1 MLQQFEQALLV
12 METTPDDD
20 ENLNAAFRA
29 AHTIKGTAGL
39 FGCDAVVLFTHEVE
53 TLMEALRSGQTGVT
67 EVISAALLEGL
78 DQMAALLD
86 EVRSGETSP
95 VVHARSLA
103 LGERLRRLHGAGAAH
118 PAASDGAAAIESG
131 EFPLAAAAV
140 QGAATAA
147 SAPPAADPNA
157 ARPCWHL
164 SLRFGLD
171 ALRNGLDPLAFLRY
185 LGTLG
190 TVLACHTVADDLPPL
205 ERLDAESCHLGFEL
219 RLQADTRRDEI
230 ERVFEFAID
239 DCSVQI
245 LPPDADAAAFE
256 ALLQLRC
263 ADDHSRPAADG
274 STAVERLLAVW
285 QSQGAWPARPCGSPA
300 ASADASAEPVAQKAG
315 SDADLL
321 PEDPAD
327 RPPARRDVATP
338 AAPATLATSATAP
351 THPTTAP
358 AERRA
363 SGTERRA
370 ARDRRVPGETR
381 FVKVRADK
389 LDHLIDL
396 IGELVIAGSGAQMVA
411 NQEASAA
418 FLEATQRV
426 SELVQA
432 TRDGALALRMVPV
445 GETFSRFQR
454 IVRDTSKQLGKAI
467 EFVVTGGDT
476 ELYKSMVELIA
487 DPLMHLVRN
496 SLDHGIEVP
505 ADRIAAGK
513 PALGR
518 LQINACH
525 EGGSIVIEVSDDGR
539 GLKRDRLLAK
549 AIERGLVPEGATL
562 SDAEVLQLIFAP
574 GFSTADKL
582 TDLSGRGVG
591 MDVVKRNIESLRGQI
606 SLSSREGFGTTTQIR
621 LPLTLAMIDGFLT
634 TVGGVHYVLPLAV
647 VSECIAVPRE
657 CVAAPDRAC
666 GTFDLRG
673 EVLPYLD
680 LALFYGAVPLAVGAG
695 GSANPPSASLMSA
708 DPAVDARRRSLV
720 VVRDG
725 AVRIG
730 LVVDRLLGEHQ
741 TVIKP
746 LAGIFRHLKALAG
759 STILGSGDVALVL
772 DMPGLLAAA
781 LAANASAKAAQAAG
795 HTAAARRTPPAN
807 YRSPVLG

>member
-1 MLQQFEQALLV
+1 MHRDDDAEIIAAARVGFLDEASDMLQQFEQALLV
-12 METTPDDD
+12 METTPDDA
-20 ENLNAAFRA
+20 ENLNTAFRA

-53 TLMEALRSGQTGVT
+53 SLMESLRSGQLAVS
-67 EVISAALLEGL
+67 EPISAALLEGL

-86 EVRSGETSP
+86 EVRSGEASP
-95 VVHARSLA
+95 AVHARSLA
-103 LGERLRRLHGAGAAH
+103 LGQHLRALRGAEPAHG
-118 PAASDGAAAIESG
+118 
-131 EFPLAAAAV
+131 
-140 QGAATAA
+140 AA
-147 SAPPAADPNA
+147 SASPAPVAPTPQTASPIADTLAIPATAPDTKTPAAAD
-157 ARPCWHL
+157 CWHL

-171 ALRNGLDPLAFLRY
+171 SLRNGLDPLAFIRY
-185 LGTLG
+185 LGSLG
-190 TVLACHTVADDLPPL
+190 TVRACHTLADRLPPL
-205 ERLDAESCHLGFEL
+205 GQLDAESCHLGFEL
-219 RLQADTRRDEI
+219 RLDADCSQADI

-239 DCSVQI
+239 DCSLHI
-245 LPPDADAAAFE
+245 LPPGADALHYQ
-256 ALLQLRC
+256 ALLDLRSE
-263 ADDHSRPAADG
+263 DDPALAADL
-274 STAVERLLAVW
+274 RAVW
-285 QSQGAWPARPCGSPA
+285 QAQGVWPA
-300 ASADASAEPVAQKAG
+300 AQARTL
-315 SDADLL
+315 SDEVDLL
-321 PEDPAD
+321 PEDG
-327 RPPARRDVATP
+327 VAAHP
-338 AAPATLATSATAP
+338 AATQAATRAATQAATQTAESPTLPA
-351 THPTTAP
+351 
-358 AERRA
+358 AERRQA
-363 SGTERRA
+363 APERRSS
-370 ARDRRVPGETR
+370 RDRRVPGETR

-411 NQEASAA
+411 NQEGSAS

-454 IVRDTSKQLGKAI
+454 VVRDTSKQLGKEI

-476 ELYKSMVELIA
+476 ELDKSMVEMIA

-496 SLDHGIEVP
+496 SLDHGIELP
-505 ADRIAAGK
+505 AERIAAGK
-513 PALGR
+513 AATGR
-518 LQINACH
+518 LGINAYH
-525 EGGSIVIEVSDDGR
+525 EGGAIVIEVSDDGR

-549 AIERGLVPEGATL
+549 ATERGLVPEGATL
-562 SDAEVLQLIFAP
+562 SDAEVWQLIFAP
-574 GFSTADKL
+574 GFSTADQV

-606 SLSSREGFGTTTQIR
+606 SLANREGFGCTTQIR

-657 CVAAPDRAC
+657 CLADAGRAC

-680 LALFYGAVPLAVGAG
+680 LALFYGAGPGPASGPTGDATP
-695 GSANPPSASLMSA
+695 GSAPAADAQSLA
-708 DPAVDARRRSLV
+708 EAQRRSLV

-772 DMPGLLAAA
+772 DMPGLMAAA
-781 LAANASAKAAQAAG
+781 LQANSPAALRRAQVN
-795 HTAAARRTPPAN
+795 PN
-807 YRSPVLG
+807 